1 MAGRDHAVP
10 GTLYEEAHMRSSY
23 DSQVL
28 KRCGCTEIRAGAVR
42 RVASALQVKASGTG
56 ATLSGTTLTAAEAD
70 FVAAGVEAGGVVY
83 LRSADG
89 SLDGA
94 YEIVSVDSA
103 TQLTVS
109 VLRADATHPA
119 VAPPAGGEV
128 SYRISTLGPQA
139 ADAAFQLTEH
149 FGIQPGDPA
158 SEISADNLMN
168 IEGLRRASV
177 LLVIS
182 NVYATWAG
190 RREGECFSQKS
201 LLYRQLYEKA
211 RQRCHLSVDLGSD
224 GVADIHRVGGVVR
237 LVRD

>member
-1 MAGRDHAVP
+1 MTVKFSNDV
-10 GTLYEEAHMRSSY
+10 
-23 DSQVL
+23 DVL
-28 KRCGCTEIRAGAVR
+28 KYEP
-42 RVASALQVKASGTG
+42 ALFGELHLPSQVKASGAG
-56 ATLSGTTLTAAEAD
+56 AVLSGTTLTAAQAD
-70 FVAAGVEAGGVVY
+70 FVASGGEAGGVVH

-89 SLDGA
+89 SLDGP

-119 VAPPAGGEV
+119 VAPSVGGEV
-128 SYRISTLGPQA
+128 SYRISTLEPQA
-139 ADAAFQLTEH
+139 VDAALQLTEH

-158 SEISADNLMN
+158 SGISVENLVDT
-168 IEGLRRASV
+168 EGLRRTSA

-190 RREGECFSQKS
+190 RGEGECFSQKS
-201 LLYRQLYEKA
+201 RLYKQLYEKA
-211 RQRCHLSVDLGSD
+211 RQRCHVSVDLGSD
-224 GVADIHRVGGVVR
+224 GVPDIHRVGGVVR